1 MKFVEL
7 LGAIGKKLNTVLE
20 KVAFVFFV
28 AMTLIVWAQIFYR
41 YVLGD
46 GIIWAEEIS
55 KYLMVW
61 MALLAAAIV
70 YHDKG
75 HISMQF
81 FADRIQAQR
90 LLAAFQILAGSV
102 LFVALIVFGFEYAQ
116 FGKRFISPASGL
128 QRFWPYLAIPIGG
141 IFLFFYSIIHF
152 VELLYSSNDAK
163 EGDVFP
169 ETERTGTEE

>member
-1 MKFVEL
+1 LRFIE
-7 LGAIGKKLNTVLE
+7 IIDTISNKLNALLE
-20 KVAFVFFV
+20 KIAFVFFV
-28 AMTLIVWAQIFYR
+28 VMTLIVWAQIFYR

-81 FADRIQAQR
+81 FANRISAQR
-90 LLAAFQILAGSV
+90 LLAGFQILAGSA
-102 LFVALIVFGFEYAQ
+102 LFLALIIFGFEYAE

-128 QRFWPYLAIPIGG
+128 RRYWPYLAIPVGG
-141 IFLFFYSIIHF
+141 IFLFFYSVVHF
-152 VELLYSSNDAK
+152 LKLL
-163 EGDVFP
+163 FP
-169 ETERTGTEE
+169 LDKKRNSPIPPDIEHP

>member
-1 MKFVEL
+1 LRFVE
-7 LGAIGKKLNTVLE
+7 IIDTVSNKLNALLE
-20 KVAFVFFV
+20 KIAFVFFV
-28 AMTLIVWAQIFYR
+28 VMTLIVWAQIFYR

-81 FADRIQAQR
+81 FADRISAQR
-90 LLAAFQILAGSV
+90 LLTGFQILSGSV
-102 LFVALIVFGFEYAQ
+102 LFIALIYFGFEYAE

-128 QRFWPYLAIPIGG
+128 RRFWPYLAIPVGG
-141 IFLFFYSIIHF
+141 IFLFFYSIVHF
-152 VELLYSSNDAK
+152 LKLLFPIEKKENGTIPSDTEL
-163 EGDVFP
+163 P
-169 ETERTGTEE
+169 

>member
-1 MKFVEL
+1 MRFVE
-7 LGAIGKKLNTVLE
+7 IIDTISNKLNALLE
-20 KVAFVFFV
+20 KIAFIFFV
-28 AMTLIVWAQIFYR
+28 VMTVIVWTQIFYR

-81 FADRIQAQR
+81 FADRISAQR
-90 LLAAFQILAGSV
+90 LLAGFQILAGSV
-102 LFVALIVFGFEYAQ
+102 LFIALIYFGFKYAE

-128 QRFWPYLAIPIGG
+128 RRFWPYLAIPVGG
-141 IFLFFYSIIHF
+141 IFLFFFSIVHF
-152 VELLYSSNDAK
+152 LKLLFPIEKKEKGTIPSDTEL
-163 EGDVFP
+163 P
-169 ETERTGTEE
+169 